1 MKKIHVA
8 ASTKE
13 YDVIIGEGLDYGA
26 LLKEVHAPCKLM
38 VVSDDTVF
46 SLHGE
51 KTLQS
56 LQDAGFETRTF
67 VFEHGE
73 KSKTLAVAEKLMIQM
88 IEEEITKTDL
98 LVALGGGVVGDL
110 TGMVAS
116 VFLRGMNFVQF
127 PTTLLAAVDSSV
139 GGKTAVDL
147 PNGKNMVGAFHQPL
161 TVLCDTDKFKT
172 LPEEIYAEGMAESI
186 KYGIIYDAELFEK
199 IEKNAISDEE
209 LVAACVQI
217 KADIVAKDEFDRGP
231 RHILNFGH
239 TLGHAV
245 ETLSEYTIGH
255 GQGVAIGMAALCAA
269 KLPENEAKRVLHVLT
284 DRKLPLKADFDIHDL
299 AVQAKADKKRHG
311 DLVRVVLPISIGEV
325 ELKDVNLTEWE
336 EILKDGTDKVNDTM

>member
-1 MKKIHVA
+1 MKKVHVK

-13 YDVIIGEGLDYGA
+13 YDVIVGEGLDYGA
-26 LLKEVHAPCKLM
+26 LLKEVHGPCKLM

-46 SLHGE
+46 SLYGE
-51 KTLQS
+51 EVLKS
-56 LQDAGFETRTF
+56 LRDAGFETKTY

-73 KSKTLAVAEKLMIQM
+73 KSKNLAVAEKLMIQM
-88 IEEEITKTDL
+88 IEEGITKTDL

-116 VFLRGMNFVQF
+116 VFLRGMDFVQF

-161 TVLCDTDKFKT
+161 VVLCDCNKFST
-172 LPEEIYAEGMAESI
+172 LPESTYAEGMAESI
-186 KYGIIYDAELFEK
+186 KYGIIYDTSLFEK
-199 IEKNAISDEE
+199 IEKREIGDVD
-209 LVAACVQI
+209 LVIRCVEI
-217 KADIVAKDEFDRGP
+217 KAEVVAKDEFDKGP

-255 GQGVAIGMAALCAA
+255 GQGVAIGMATLCAA
-269 KLPENEAKRVLHVLT
+269 KLPEGEAKRVLDVLK
-284 DRKLPLKADFDIHDL
+284 DRKLPVKPDFDIHER

-311 DLVRVVLPISIGEV
+311 DLIRVVLPVTIGEV
-325 ELKDVNLTEWE
+325 VLQDVDLDEWE
-336 EILKDGTDKVNDTM
+336 EILRDGIISVDNQ